1 MMKAVVKTQRGEGHV
16 DYIDF
21 PEPEPWPGSVK
32 IQVKATGICGT
43 DLHIFRDEFP
53 YFPPV
58 VLGHEFSG
66 QIVALGQ
73 GVKNFQVGENVVSE
87 LPVAPCG
94 NCRFCKTGYQN
105 LCSNRKGLGWSAN
118 GSFAKY
124 VIAEEQMLHLV
135 PEGLDY
141 DEAALCEPM
150 AVAAYG
156 VIELT
161 GVQAG
166 DVVYVSG
173 PGPIGLLAAQAAK
186 AEGAIVV
193 IGGVAA
199 DNKRLALAH
208 ELKIDRIIN
217 IMEEDPVAV
226 IQDLTH
232 GLGADVVFEC
242 SGAEMAT
249 AQCLNAVRP
258 GGKYTQMGL
267 FGKSIQLDFNQIAVK
282 ELRVQ
287 GVFSS
292 NWRSW
297 DRALRLVSQGRVRL
311 RPLISHC
318 FPLSEWRQAFDLLW
332 RREGLKVLLF
342 PEE

>member
-1 MMKAVVKTQRGEGHV
+1 MKAVVKTQRGEGHV
-16 DYIDF
+16 EYIDF
-21 PEPEPWPGSVK
+21 PESDPWPGAVK

-53 YFPPV
+53 SFPPV
-58 VLGHEFSG
+58 VLGHEFGG

-73 GVKNFQVGENVVSE
+73 GVKNLKLGDHVMSE

-94 NCRFCKTGYQN
+94 KCRFCKTGYQN
-105 LCSNRKGLGWSAN
+105 LCPNRKGLGWSAN

-124 VIAEEQMLHLV
+124 MIAEEQMVHLV
-135 PEGLDY
+135 PDGLSFE
-141 DEAALCEPM
+141 EAALCEPM
-150 AVAAYG
+150 AVASYG

-161 GVQAG
+161 GVQSG

-186 AEGAIVV
+186 AEGAVVV
-193 IGGVAA
+193 IGGITA
-199 DNKRLALAH
+199 DRNRLTLAH
-208 ELKIDRIIN
+208 ELNIDRVIN
-217 IMEEDPVAV
+217 VSEEDPLTI
-226 IQDLTH
+226 IQSLNQ
-232 GLGADVVFEC
+232 GQGADVVFEC
-242 SGAEMAT
+242 SGSEAAA
-249 AQCLNAVRP
+249 AQCLNVIRA

-267 FGKSIQLDFNQIAVK
+267 FGKSIHLDFNRVVLK

-287 GVFSS
+287 GVWSS

-297 DRALRLVSQGRVRL
+297 DRALRLVSQGRVNL
-311 RPLISHC
+311 TPLISHR

-332 RREGLKVLLF
+332 RREGLKILLF
-342 PEE
+342 PED